1 MKKSFCFIAVM
12 LLALCLAAFAVSE
25 GGIVVT
31 DTSGITSVGTVSTEG
46 TSSGTT
52 SGVTYNQDG
61 SITVESGALGTDKE
75 EGSEESSGGGSLTQ
89 EEWEARMAKAQNRNG
104 LTTETW
110 LLGPEKDPVPVT
122 VEYMGLARSMVNING
137 TSTLVNT
144 CDLIWYTEAPED
156 KVLAVIDANRVGYA
170 NLREKTSQKSFIMDH
185 CITNKVVRVLSTGKT
200 WSMVDYDGM
209 RGYVLTA
216 ALEFHPLSM
225 RGYSTGKISING
237 RTKGKSPIN
246 IRANPKN
253 GSRIL
258 GGYVVGTPLT
268 IFSIGEKWCEV
279 DVEGW
284 HCYILTEYVTLDNP
298 SDMRAA
304 N

>member
-1 MKKSFCFIAVM
+1 MKKSFIFIAAA
-12 LLALCLAAFAVSE
+12 LLLICVSVCALSE

-31 DTSGITSVGTVSTEG
+31 DTSGITNT
-46 TSSGTT
+46 GTT
-52 SGVTYNQDG
+52 STSDSSSGASTGVTYNPDG
-61 SITVESGALGTDKE
+61 SITVESGTLGTDYE
-75 EGSEESSGGGSLTQ
+75 EGSEGSSGGGLTQ
-89 EEWEARMAKAQNRNG
+89 EEWEARMNKAQNRNG
-104 LTTETW
+104 LTTDTW

-122 VEYMGLARSMVNING
+122 IEYMGLARSMVNVYGVSI
-137 TSTLVNT
+137 LVNT
-144 CDLIWYTEAPED
+144 CDLIWDTDAPDD

-225 RGYSTGKISING
+225 RGYTTGKISING

-268 IFSIGEKWCEV
+268 IFSVGEKWCEV

-284 HCYILTEYVTLDNP
+284 HCYILTEYVTLDDP
-298 SDMRAA
+298 SALKA
-304 N
+304 SN